1 MTPEEADR
9 LQNEFREYRA
19 AWAEQVVG
27 RPYKKTWRAK
37 AVKPP
42 PGEIEADTAEEG

>member
-1 MTPEEADR
+1 LSEDPRQTDYR
-9 LQNEFREYRA
+9 DYRA
-19 AWAEQVVG
+19 AWAEQVVK
-27 RPYKKTWRAK
+27 RPYKRTWRAK